1 MADANHH
8 KILALGFAGFAAI
21 YLLTFLILVLVTAGV
36 FVGLGITFA
45 NETGDNTNAGIGI
58 LGAVFSVVFYT
69 ILGLIFVLPPAVA
82 GWKLWKGKRTRA
94 WVVLAS
100 LAVLPILPLGTV
112 LGIYGLWFVFSFAKI
127 PQPAT

>member
-58 LGAVFSVVFYT
+58 LGAVFSVVFYA

-112 LGIYGLWFVFSFAKI
+112 LGIYGFWFVFSFAKV

>member
-82 GWKLWKGKRTRA
+82 GWKLWKGRRTRA

>member
-58 LGAVFSVVFYT
+58 LGAVFSVVFYA

-82 GWKLWKGKRTRA
+82 GWKLWKGRRTRA